1 MSVIAGLLELTALW
15 MVGNKNK
22 YGFLINVLALSL
34 WIWVAFNQ
42 HVYGLLIVAPVGIII
57 NVRNYRRWR
66 KNVKG

>member
-42 HVYGLLIVAPVGIII
+42 YVYGLLIVAPVGIII